1 MKLQGKKIK
10 NRVSEKSLQV
20 PEKSLRH
27 DIAHS
32 LSLFYWFL
40 DGFGLLDVKSSQ
52 RTGSSPGMNLLL
64 CGATW
69 HSTFFCLQFKQ
80 KTDDPITTLLKLW
93 CPRVT
98 FGCFE
103 SSLQM
108 LQPTIGCPETHC
120 VDIMIFRWLLRLPK
134 FVPGAEHHAELLDME
149 TLHSTARWEVLRWLV
164 VSLFSC
170 RWCPCTWT
178 WRSALGRS
186 RRYWFAKM
194 MSAAKNFQYW
204 AVRDWV
210 DRKLAEACYT
220 FSIQVILE
228 RLYKYK
234 ASTYF
239 PISPPHCNR
248 IIASAAWLTPFHWG
262 GQGLWNFGTGAM
274 LWGHRRSSD
283 GRCKED
289 LETIW
294 TKLGCGSI
302 FCQVFVESWC
312 SNAFVWILPFKKQ
325 RTLALPVVVWII
337 VSKISWLFRMF
348 HWNSISQQ
356 SHPKLIHVGLL
367 SLWSSCSIS
376 FMSRRTRCF

>member
-1 MKLQGKKIK
+1 MQNSWIWRLCTQQLAGRCCVGWSFHSFLADGVLVHGPGGRPWARQGGIDLP
-10 NRVSEKSLQV
+10 R
-20 PEKSLRH
+20 
-27 DIAHS
+27 
-32 LSLFYWFL
+32 W
-40 DGFGLLDVKSSQ
+40 
-52 RTGSSPGMNLLL
+52 
-64 CGATW
+64 
-69 HSTFFCLQFKQ
+69 CLQ
-80 KTDDPITTLLKLW
+80 
-93 CPRVT
+93 
-98 FGCFE
+98 
-103 SSLQM
+103 
-108 LQPTIGCPETHC
+108 
-120 VDIMIFRWLLRLPK
+120 LR
-134 FVPGAEHHAELLDME
+134 
-149 TLHSTARWEVLRWLV
+149 
-164 VSLFSC
+164 
-170 RWCPCTWT
+170 
-178 WRSALGRS
+178 
-186 RRYWFAKM
+186 
-194 MSAAKNFQYW
+194 NFQYW

-248 IIASAAWLTPFHWG
+248 IIALAAWLTPFHWG

-274 LWGHRRSSD
+274 LWGRRSSD

-302 FCQVFVESWC
+302 FCQVFVEPWC
-312 SNAFVWILPFKKQ
+312 SKEFVWILPFKKQ
-325 RTLALPVVVWII
+325 RALALPVVVWII

-376 FMSRRTRCF
+376 SMSRRTRCF